1 MKLAMTLMVRNEAD
15 VIEDNLRFHR
25 AQGVDFFIIL
35 DNGSTDGTLKILESY
50 ERAGILSVVSMPGP
64 LLKILREGTTL
75 IGRMAHEMGADW
87 VIHNDAD
94 EFWWPVTGRILK
106 ESLAAVPDR
115 FGILLAPRTE
125 FLPRPD
131 GTGSFAERLVIREAR
146 FRRPPK
152 TAHRAHPLIQMWTTH
167 PIDVWVNRGSSPRHG
182 LVGKP
187 ALRAQPTHL
196 EENELDLVL
205 APQFPIGVM
214 HFPLRS
220 FQQYRN
226 KVEVAGD
233 NRIFDRS
240 AEAREIRQA
249 YEAGRLE
256 DVYENLILDDEAVG
270 SGLTEGWLVE
280 DTEFRDYLLAC
291 PGVLEEG
298 EPPPGSH
305 AWPEERRQA
314 ALAEL
319 NEDGMY
325 AISRYM
331 QTVASK
337 KRKRHKQTRELK
349 RVRGD
354 LRRSEHQFRR
364 LHRQLERRS
373 QQLRNI
379 QQSRWWKMRPR
390 LPKPRRAGH

>member
-1 MKLAMTLMVRNEAD
+1 MKLAMALMVRDEVD

-25 AQGVDFFIIL
+25 AQGVDFFIVL

-50 ERAGILSVVSMPGP
+50 EQAGILSVVSLRGS
-64 LLKILREGTTL
+64 LLKVLRNGTTQ

-94 EFWWPVTGRILK
+94 EFWWPVTGSNLK
-106 ESLAAVPDR
+106 ESLAAVPER
-115 FGILLAPRTE
+115 FGMVLAPRTE
-125 FLPRPD
+125 FLPRPH
-131 GTGSFAERLVIREAR
+131 GRGSFAERLLIREAR

-167 PIDVWVNRGSSPRHG
+167 PIDVWVNRGSSPRGG

-187 ALRAQPTHL
+187 ALRTQPTHV

-205 APQFPIGVM
+205 APQFPIGVL

-220 FQQYRN
+220 FEQYRN
-226 KVEVAGD
+226 KIEIAGD

-240 AEAREIRQA
+240 AEAREIREA

-256 DVYENLILDDEAVG
+256 EVYENLILDEETVG
-270 SGLTEGWLVE
+270 RGLAEGWLVE

-291 PGVLEEG
+291 PGLLEEA
-298 EPPPGSH
+298 EPPPGTR

-314 ALAEL
+314 ALDQL
-319 NEDGMY
+319 GEDGMY

-337 KRKRHKQTRELK
+337 KRRRRRQTRELK
-349 RVRGD
+349 RLRVRVKQSQRQIRH
-354 LRRSEHQFRR
+354 LQRRARR
-364 LHRQLERRS
+364 LRKVEET
-373 QQLRNI
+373 
-379 QQSRWWKMRPR
+379 RWWRMRPR
-390 LPKPRRAGH
+390 LPKPRRGGH